1 MKLSG
6 RIFRCFAPAIAIVMS
21 LSGCGRGEV
30 DQSQIPRAV
39 NSAAP
44 MGIDNPKRAS
54 FYNGLKGKRVIF
66 IPIAMGLDITE
77 AWYAGMKRQANDL
90 GYSVEVRDPNAS
102 TEMGIRAMTS
112 AIADRADL
120 IVLHNPDLQSYA
132 KLIRR
137 ARDAGIKV
145 LQLNMEA
152 LQSSDSYVG
161 GDWVKVGEQST
172 EVLAKTCAPG
182 RGSSNKIAFVTG
194 TPTGAITVYA
204 LRGMSIAL
212 TRHPEIKLVAVQA
225 GNYDPVKEKSITATI
240 LQQHPDLCGIMGI
253 WDLSDTGIG
262 SAVVE
267 AGKASQVNVLTVGP
281 GSKTS
286 CDNIHKGIF
295 STIVNYN
302 LAAQVN
308 VLNQQ
313 ITELLLSPDKAGSTQ
328 TSYFSPLTVVTKS
341 NATGRNCWTME
352 DFR

>member
-1 MKLSG
+1 
-6 RIFRCFAPAIAIVMS
+6 
-21 LSGCGRGEV
+21 
-30 DQSQIPRAV
+30 
-39 NSAAP
+39 

-281 GSKTS
+281 GSKT
-286 CDNIHKGIF
+286 
-295 STIVNYN
+295 
-302 LAAQVN
+302 
-308 VLNQQ
+308 
-313 ITELLLSPDKAGSTQ
+313 
-328 TSYFSPLTVVTKS
+328 
-341 NATGRNCWTME
+341 
-352 DFR
+352 